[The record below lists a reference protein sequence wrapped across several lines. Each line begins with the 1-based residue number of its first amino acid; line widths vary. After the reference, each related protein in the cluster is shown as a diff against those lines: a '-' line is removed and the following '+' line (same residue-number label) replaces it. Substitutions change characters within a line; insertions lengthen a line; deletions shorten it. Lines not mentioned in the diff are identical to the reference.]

1 MARSNQ
7 NRKVIPSEDFSDTLD
22 KILNK
27 AVPLVEVTDLSQD
40 DDIMDQLIMED
51 VFDVADEE
59 IERLSSSVNNWKM
72 EKDNKKNVENIISEI
87 RKGQVDEFSASER
100 TKIQKIS
107 PDGNKGGLNVDDLLD
122 LVDEK
127 SNINQEEFTKN
138 DTNPELG
145 DKMVEKHK
153 YQTESIEEVDKD
165 IESLSKGVN
174 DLELA
179 IKNKKAMENKTSDVL
194 REEVDEFSDPELSIK
209 EGGLDIDDLLDS
221 VDEESNIKQEVPAEI
236 DEFAE
241 DDEILKLVLEDK
253 MVEKNAEDD
262 GSEEKIDQ
270 QIASLSSDV
279 NDLGMEKENKKD
291 LENQTPEI
299 QKNEVDEFYNP
310 EQTSLEKNNSDELNI
325 KKDRE
330 DVDDLLDSIDVES
343 KVKHEKPTESDEFSK
358 NDLKSEPE
366 MEDDSVE
373 KVIANNVSV
382 ENIDEQNSDSI
393 IADFDISSGDEL
405 LEPDNEIDELVEK
418 VQTTD
423 EGKEEI
429 DLLLNQS
436 SEEITKS
443 NIAIDSLNN
452 KVNQLV
458 EDNDSL
464 RNQISALVATG
475 TYDDGDMLNSLDTL
489 KKQQKSLTRQLKEKG
504 QLSPMLTY
512 AALGLA
518 GFSVLLAGGLG
529 AIGYGAQSDVTELSE
544 LVITLDEE
552 TDDLIANS
560 SKADIEKLN
569 EKTRLLISK
578 NEKLTVKIDEVK
590 NSILTNSLEPIVDDL
605 VENNDQTQ
613 QTIETLL
620 TKVERLEKRK
630 PVTVKAKPRK
640 VKKVVEKSTW
650 VVNLVSFKQEWYAKS
665 KAEEFEKKGVPT
677 DVIKVKVKGEN
688 WFRLRVK
695 DFKSKYDAAS
705 YAVKVKKTL
714 NLGSVWVTK
723 F

>member
-27 AVPLVEVTDLSQD
+27 AVPLVEVTDLSHD

-59 IERLSSSVNNWKM
+59 IERLSNSVNNRKM
-72 EKDNKKNVENIISEI
+72 EKENKKNVENIISEI
-87 RKGQVDEFSASER
+87 SKGQVDEFSTSER
-100 TKIQKIS
+100 NKIQEIS
-107 PDGNKGGLNVDDLLD
+107 PGANKNGLNVDNLLN

-127 SNINQEEFTKN
+127 SNVNQEEFTKN
-138 DTNPELG
+138 DTNPELE

-153 YQTESIEEVDKD
+153 YKKESIEEVDKD

-174 DLELA
+174 DLERA
-179 IKNKKAMENKTSDVL
+179 IENKKALENKTSDVQK
-194 REEVDEFSDPELSIK
+194 EEVDESSDSEQSIK
-209 EGGLDIDDLLDS
+209 GNRLDIDDLLDS
-221 VDEESNIKQEVPAEI
+221 VDKESNIKQEVPAEI
-236 DEFAE
+236 DEFAK
-241 DDEILKLVLEDK
+241 DDEIA
-253 MVEKNAEDD
+253 EKNEEDN
-262 GSEEKIDQ
+262 GSEGKIDQ
-270 QIASLSSDV
+270 QITSLSNDV
-279 NDLGMEKENKKD
+279 NSLEIEKENKKE
-291 LENQTPEI
+291 LEGQTAEI
-299 QKNEVDEFYNP
+299 QKSEVDDFSSL
-310 EQTSLEKNNSDELNI
+310 EQTTIEKNIPDELNL
-325 KKDRE
+325 KKDDVE
-330 DVDDLLDSIDVES
+330 VEVDVDDLLDSIDEES
-343 KVKHEKPTESDEFSK
+343 KVKHEKSTEIDEFSE
-358 NDLKSEPE
+358 NELKSEPE
-366 MEDDSVE
+366 MEDDKLIVDNVRVE
-373 KVIANNVSV
+373 DV
-382 ENIDEQNSDSI
+382 EELNSDTI

-405 LEPDNEIDELVEK
+405 LESDNEIDEFEEK
-418 VQTTD
+418 IQVAD
-423 EGKEEI
+423 EDREENG
-429 DLLLNQS
+429 LLLNQT
-436 SEEITKS
+436 SEEKIKS

-464 RNQISALVATG
+464 RNQISALVAAG
-475 TYDDGDMLNSLDTL
+475 TYDDGDMVNSLDTL
-489 KKQQKSLTRQLKEKG
+489 KKQQRSLTRQLKGKRR
-504 QLSPMLTY
+504 LPPMLTY

-552 TDDLIANS
+552 TDELIANS
-560 SKADIEKLN
+560 SKADIEELN

-613 QTIETLL
+613 LTIEKLL
-620 TKVERLEKRK
+620 AKVEQLEKRK
-630 PVTVKAKPRK
+630 PVTVKAKPKSRK

>member
-1 MARSNQ
+1 VND
-7 NRKVIPSEDFSDTLD
+7 RKI
-22 KILNK
+22 
-27 AVPLVEVTDLSQD
+27 
-40 DDIMDQLIMED
+40 
-51 VFDVADEE
+51 
-59 IERLSSSVNNWKM
+59 
-72 EKDNKKNVENIISEI
+72 EKDNKKNVENIILEI
-87 RKGQVDEFSASER
+87 RKGHVDEFSASER

-122 LVDEK
+122 LVNEK
-127 SNINQEEFTKN
+127 SNINQEEFTEN
-138 DTNPELG
+138 DTNPELE
-145 DKMVEKHK
+145 DMMVEKHK
-153 YQTESIEEVDKD
+153 NQKESID
-165 IESLSKGVN
+165 IEIEGLSKGVN

-179 IKNKKAMENKTSDVL
+179 IENKKAMENKTSDVQK
-194 REEVDEFSDPELSIK
+194 EEVDEFSGSEQSIQ
-209 EGGLDIDDLLDS
+209 ENGLDIDDLLDS
-221 VDEESNIKQEVPAEI
+221 VDEESSVKQEEPAEI

-241 DDEILKLVLEDK
+241 DDEILKLVLDDDER
-253 MVEKNAEDD
+253 VEKNEEDN

-279 NDLGMEKENKKD
+279 NSLEIEKENNKA
-291 LENQTPEI
+291 LEGQTLEI
-299 QKNEVDEFYNP
+299 QKNKVDEFSSP
-310 EQTSLEKNNSDELNI
+310 EQTSIEKNNSDELNL
-325 KKDRE
+325 KKDE
-330 DVDDLLDSIDVES
+330 VDVDDLLDSIDEES
-343 KVKHEKPTESDEFSK
+343 RVKHEKSTEIDEFSE

-366 MEDDSVE
+366 MEED
-373 KVIANNVSV
+373 NVSL
-382 ENIDEQNSDSI
+382 ENVDELNSDTL

-405 LEPDNEIDELVEK
+405 LEPDNEIDELEEK
-418 VQTTD
+418 IQVAD
-423 EGKEEI
+423 EDREET
-429 DLLLNQS
+429 DLLLNQTS
-436 SEEITKS
+436 DEIKKS
-443 NIAIDSLNN
+443 NIAIDNLNN

-464 RNQISALVATG
+464 RNQISALVSVGAS
-475 TYDDGDMLNSLDTL
+475 DDGDMLNSLDTL
-489 KKQQKSLTRQLKEKG
+489 RKQQKSLSRQLKGKG

-552 TDDLIANS
+552 TDNLIANS

-578 NEKLTVKIDEVK
+578 NENLTVKIDEVK

-613 QTIETLL
+613 QTIEKLL
-620 TKVERLEKRK
+620 AKVEQLEKRK

>member
-27 AVPLVEVTDLSQD
+27 AVPLVEVTDLSHD

-59 IERLSSSVNNWKM
+59 IERLSSSVNNRKM
-72 EKDNKKNVENIISEI
+72 EKENKKNVENIISEI
-87 RKGQVDEFSASER
+87 SKGQVDEFSTSER
-100 TKIQKIS
+100 NKIQVIN

-127 SNINQEEFTKN
+127 SNINQEKFTKN
-138 DTNPELG
+138 DTNLELE

-153 YQTESIEEVDKD
+153 YQKESIEEVDKD

-179 IKNKKAMENKTSDVL
+179 IENKKAMENKTSDVQK
-194 REEVDEFSDPELSIK
+194 EEVDEFSDSEQSIK
-209 EGGLDIDDLLDS
+209 EDGLDIDDLLDS
-221 VDEESNIKQEVPAEI
+221 VGEESSVKQEKPAEI
-236 DEFAE
+236 DEFSE
-241 DDEILKLVLEDK
+241 DDEILKLVLEDEK
-253 MVEKNAEDD
+253 IEKNEEDN
-262 GSEEKIDQ
+262 GSEEKSDQ
-270 QIASLSSDV
+270 QITSLSNDV
-279 NDLGMEKENKKD
+279 NSLEIEKENNKE
-291 LENQTPEI
+291 LEGQTAEI
-299 QKNEVDEFYNP
+299 QKSEVDEFSSP
-310 EQTSLEKNNSDELNI
+310 EQAIIEKNSPDELNL
-325 KKDRE
+325 KKDDVE
-330 DVDDLLDSIDVES
+330 VDVDDLLDSIDEES
-343 KVKHEKPTESDEFSK
+343 KVKHEKSTEIDEFSE
-358 NDLKSEPE
+358 NELKSEPE
-366 MEDDSVE
+366 MEDDNVSVE
-373 KVIANNVSV
+373 KV
-382 ENIDEQNSDSI
+382 DELNSETL
-393 IADFDISSGDEL
+393 IADFDISSGGEL
-405 LEPDNEIDELVEK
+405 SEPENEIDEIVEK
-418 VQTTD
+418 IQTTD
-423 EGKEEI
+423 EGNEEPS
-429 DLLLNQS
+429 LLSNQA
-436 SEEITKS
+436 SEELIKS
-443 NIAIDSLNN
+443 NIAIDSLND

-464 RNQISALVATG
+464 RNQISALVAAG
-475 TYDDGDMLNSLDTL
+475 TYDDGDMVNSLDTL
-489 KKQQKSLTRQLKEKG
+489 KKQQRSLTRQLKGKRR
-504 QLSPMLTY
+504 LPPMLTY

-552 TDDLIANS
+552 TDELIANS

-578 NEKLTVKIDEVK
+578 NENLTVKIDEVK

-613 QTIETLL
+613 QTIEKLL
-620 TKVERLEKRK
+620 AKVEQLEKRK
-630 PVTVKAKPRK
+630 PVTVKAKPKPRK

>member
-59 IERLSSSVNNWKM
+59 IERLSNSVNDRKI
-72 EKDNKKNVENIISEI
+72 EKDNKKNVENIILEI
-87 RKGQVDEFSASER
+87 KKGQVDEFSASER

-127 SNINQEEFTKN
+127 SNINQEEFTEN
-138 DTNPELG
+138 DTNPELE
-145 DKMVEKHK
+145 DMMVEKHK
-153 YQTESIEEVDKD
+153 NQKESIENID
-165 IESLSKGVN
+165 IEIEGLSKGVN

-179 IKNKKAMENKTSDVL
+179 IENKKAMENKTSDVQK
-194 REEVDEFSDPELSIK
+194 EEVDEFSGSEQSIK
-209 EGGLDIDDLLDS
+209 ENGLDIDDLLDS
-221 VDEESNIKQEVPAEI
+221 VDEESSVKQEEPAEI
-236 DEFAE
+236 DEFSE
-241 DDEILKLVLEDK
+241 DDELLKLVLEDERI
-253 MVEKNAEDD
+253 EKNEEDN

-270 QIASLSSDV
+270 QIASLSNDV
-279 NDLGMEKENKKD
+279 NSLEIEKENNKE
-291 LENQTPEI
+291 LEGQTLEI
-299 QKNEVDEFYNP
+299 QKNKVDEFSSP
-310 EQTSLEKNNSDELNI
+310 EQTSIEKNNSDELNL
-325 KKDRE
+325 KKDE
-330 DVDDLLDSIDVES
+330 VDVDDLLDSIDEES
-343 KVKHEKPTESDEFSK
+343 RVKHEKSTEIDEFSE

-366 MEDDSVE
+366 MEED
-373 KVIANNVSV
+373 NVSV
-382 ENIDEQNSDSI
+382 ENVDELNSDTL

-405 LEPDNEIDELVEK
+405 LEPDNEIDELEEK
-418 VQTTD
+418 IQVAD
-423 EGKEEI
+423 EDREETG
-429 DLLLNQS
+429 LLLNQT
-436 SEEITKS
+436 SEEIIKS

-464 RNQISALVATG
+464 RNQISALVAAG
-475 TYDDGDMLNSLDTL
+475 TYDDGDMVNSLDTL

-578 NEKLTVKIDEVK
+578 NENLTVKIDEVK

-630 PVTVKAKPRK
+630 PVTVKAKPKLRK

>member
-22 KILNK
+22 KMLNK
-27 AVPLVEVTDLSQD
+27 AVPLADVTELSQD

-59 IERLSSSVNNWKM
+59 IERLSSNVNNRKI
-72 EKDNKKNVENIISEI
+72 EKDKKNNIENIISEI
-87 RKGQVDEFSASER
+87 RKGQVDEFSAPET
-100 TKIQKIS
+100 TKIQKVRAKS
-107 PDGNKGGLNVDDLLD
+107 NKGELNVDDLLD

-127 SNINQEEFTKN
+127 YNFNQKEDTKN
-138 DTNPELG
+138 NTNPELENM
-145 DKMVEKHK
+145 MVEKHK
-153 YQTESIEEVDKD
+153 SENESIENVDED

-179 IKNKKAMENKTSDVL
+179 IKNKKAMESKTSDVL
-194 REEVDEFSDPELSIK
+194 KEEVDAISDSDQSIK
-209 EGGLDIDDLLDS
+209 EDELDIDDLLDS
-221 VDEESNIKQEVPAEI
+221 VDEESNIKQEEPAEI
-236 DEFAE
+236 DEFSEESETLNRESE
-241 DDEILKLVLEDK
+241 DER
-253 MVEKNAEDD
+253 VENNAEENESD
-262 GSEEKIDQ
+262 EKTNQ

-279 NDLGMEKENKKD
+279 KNLGMENENKEDLKD
-291 LENQTPEI
+291 QTLEI
-299 QKNEVDEFYNP
+299 QKNEVDE
-310 EQTSLEKNNSDELNI
+310 LNI
-325 KKDRE
+325 KKDE
-330 DVDDLLDSIDVES
+330 KNIDDLLDSIDDES
-343 KVKHEKPTESDEFSK
+343 KVQDEKSTESDLS
-358 NDLKSEPE
+358 SEPE
-366 MEDDSVE
+366 MESDVE
-373 KVIANNVSV
+373 KFVANNESV
-382 ENIDEQNSDSI
+382 KNVNEQNSDSI
-393 IADFDISSGDEL
+393 IADFDISSDDEI
-405 LEPDNEIDELVEK
+405 LESDNELIEK
-418 VQTTD
+418 VQAAN
-423 EGKEEI
+423 EGEEEI
-429 DLLLNQS
+429 NLLLNQS
-436 SEEITKS
+436 SEEIKKS
-443 NIAIDSLNN
+443 NIAIDGLNN
-452 KVNQLV
+452 KVNQLI

-464 RNQISALVATG
+464 RNQISVLVAAEN
-475 TYDDGDMLNSLDTL
+475 DGSDMLNSLESL
-489 KKQQKSLTRQLKEKG
+489 KKQQKSLTRQFKEKG

-529 AIGYGAQSDVTELSE
+529 TVGYGAKSDVTELSE
-544 LVITLDEE
+544 LVATLDEE
-552 TDDLIANS
+552 TDDLIASS

-569 EKTRLLISK
+569 EKTRLLILK
-578 NEKLTVKIDEVK
+578 NEKLTEKIDEVK

-605 VENNDQTQ
+605 VENNEQTQ
-613 QTIETLL
+613 QTIGKLQA
-620 TKVERLEKRK
+620 KVKQLEKRK
-630 PVTVKAKPRK
+630 PVTVKAKSKSRK
-640 VKKVVEKSTW
+640 VNKVVEKSTW

>member
-59 IERLSSSVNNWKM
+59 IERLSNSVNGRKI
-72 EKDNKKNVENIISEI
+72 EKDNKNNVENIILEI

-122 LVDEK
+122 LVNEK
-127 SNINQEEFTKN
+127 SNINQEKFTKN
-138 DTNPELG
+138 DTNPELE
-145 DKMVEKHK
+145 DMMVEKHK
-153 YQTESIEEVDKD
+153 NRKESIENVD
-165 IESLSKGVN
+165 IEIEGLSKGVN

-179 IKNKKAMENKTSDVL
+179 IENKKAMENKTSDVQK
-194 REEVDEFSDPELSIK
+194 EEVDEFSGSEQSIK
-209 EGGLDIDDLLDS
+209 ENELDIDDLLDS
-221 VDEESNIKQEVPAEI
+221 VDEESNANQEEPAEI

-241 DDEILKLVLEDK
+241 DDELLKLVLEDER
-253 MVEKNAEDD
+253 VEKNEGDN
-262 GSEEKIDQ
+262 GSEERIDQ
-270 QIASLSSDV
+270 QIASLS
-279 NDLGMEKENKKD
+279 NDENSLEIEKENNKE
-291 LENQTPEI
+291 LEGQTSEI
-299 QKNEVDEFYNP
+299 QKNEVDEFSSP
-310 EQTSLEKNNSDELNI
+310 EQASIEENNSDELNL
-325 KKDRE
+325 KKDGK
-330 DVDDLLDSIDVES
+330 DVDDLLDSIDKES
-343 KVKHEKPTESDEFSK
+343 KVKHEKPTESDEFSE

-366 MEDDSVE
+366 IDDDSKE
-373 KVIANNVSV
+373 RVIANNESV
-382 ENIDEQNSDSI
+382 NNVDEQNSDSI

-436 SEEITKS
+436 SEEIKKS
-443 NIAIDSLNN
+443 NDAIDSLNN

-489 KKQQKSLTRQLKEKG
+489 KKQQKSLARQIKGNG

-578 NEKLTVKIDEVK
+578 NENLTVKIDEVK

-605 VENNDQTQ
+605 VENNNQTQ
-613 QTIETLL
+613 QTIEKLL
-620 TKVERLEKRK
+620 AKVEQLEKRK
-630 PVTVKAKPRK
+630 PITVKAKPRK

>member
-22 KILNK
+22 KMLNK
-27 AVPLVEVTDLSQD
+27 AVPLADVTELSQD

-59 IERLSSSVNNWKM
+59 IERLSSNVNNWKI
-72 EKDNKKNVENIISEI
+72 EKDKKNNIENIISEI
-87 RKGQVDEFSASER
+87 RKGQVDEFSAPET
-100 TKIQKIS
+100 TKIQKVRAKS
-107 PDGNKGGLNVDDLLD
+107 NKGELNVDDLLD

-127 SNINQEEFTKN
+127 YNFNQKEDTKN
-138 DTNPELG
+138 NTNPELENM
-145 DKMVEKHK
+145 MVEKHK
-153 YQTESIEEVDKD
+153 SENESIENVDED

-179 IKNKKAMENKTSDVL
+179 IKNKKAMESKTSDVL
-194 REEVDEFSDPELSIK
+194 KEEVDAISDSDQSIK
-209 EGGLDIDDLLDS
+209 EDELDIDDLLDS
-221 VDEESNIKQEVPAEI
+221 VDEESNIKQEEPAEI
-236 DEFAE
+236 DEFSEESETLNRESE
-241 DDEILKLVLEDK
+241 DER
-253 MVEKNAEDD
+253 VENNAEENESD
-262 GSEEKIDQ
+262 EKTNQ

-279 NDLGMEKENKKD
+279 KNLGMENENKEDLKD
-291 LENQTPEI
+291 QTLEI
-299 QKNEVDEFYNP
+299 QKNEVDE
-310 EQTSLEKNNSDELNI
+310 LNI
-325 KKDRE
+325 KKDE
-330 DVDDLLDSIDVES
+330 KNIDDLLDSIDDES
-343 KVKHEKPTESDEFSK
+343 KVQDEKSTESDLS
-358 NDLKSEPE
+358 SEPE
-366 MEDDSVE
+366 MESDVE
-373 KVIANNVSV
+373 KFVANNESV
-382 ENIDEQNSDSI
+382 KNVNEQNSDSI
-393 IADFDISSGDEL
+393 IADFDISSDDEI
-405 LEPDNEIDELVEK
+405 LESDNELIEK
-418 VQTTD
+418 VQAAN
-423 EGKEEI
+423 EGEEEI
-429 DLLLNQS
+429 NLLLNQS
-436 SEEITKS
+436 SEEIKKS
-443 NIAIDSLNN
+443 NIAIDGLNN
-452 KVNQLV
+452 KVNQLI

-464 RNQISALVATG
+464 RNQISVLVAAEN
-475 TYDDGDMLNSLDTL
+475 DGSDMLNSLESL
-489 KKQQKSLTRQLKEKG
+489 KKQQKSLTRQFKEKG

-529 AIGYGAQSDVTELSE
+529 TVGYGAKSDVTELSE
-544 LVITLDEE
+544 LVATLDEE
-552 TDDLIANS
+552 TDDLIASS

-569 EKTRLLISK
+569 EKTRLLILK
-578 NEKLTVKIDEVK
+578 NEKLTEKIDEVK

-605 VENNDQTQ
+605 VENNEQTQ
-613 QTIETLL
+613 QTIGKLQA
-620 TKVERLEKRK
+620 KVKQLEKRK
-630 PVTVKAKPRK
+630 PVTVKAKSKSRK
-640 VKKVVEKSTW
+640 VNKVVEKSTW